1 MFPALFADVAEQ
13 FGRTVINILAVA
25 GSAAVG
31 YILTFILIW
40 TICRLTIHKQPP
52 RSLAKVLSALGAIA
66 AGVVVAMLLFNGGG
80 GWGLGAGFGF
90 GGGSGTAQGPT
101 EKSPPTQS
109 APPKT
114 TQTTFDP
121 SQVAAPLRVRVLG
134 GKISSKKFYGVEGE
148 IDARDLKSIIDLLG
162 DRVGKKPAVR
172 ELIIVLKGDDAAG
185 YNAPAVTDLDS
196 EAKRFGLSV
205 GYDPPPEKPK

>member
-66 AGVVVAMLLFNGGG
+66 VGVVVAMLLFNGGG
-80 GWGLGAGFGF
+80 TGGGGWGSRLSKWLGFG
-90 GGGSGTAQGPT
+90 SEPVQGPT
-101 EKSPPTQS
+101 E
-109 APPKT
+109 
-114 TQTTFDP
+114 
-121 SQVAAPLRVRVLG
+121 
-134 GKISSKKFYGVEGE
+134 
-148 IDARDLKSIIDLLG
+148 
-162 DRVGKKPAVR
+162 
-172 ELIIVLKGDDAAG
+172 
-185 YNAPAVTDLDS
+185 
-196 EAKRFGLSV
+196 
-205 GYDPPPEKPK
+205 